1 MNELI
6 ERYIYDVTRRL
17 PENTRAEVRKEL
29 RANISDMLPENPT
42 QADVE
47 AVLIKLG
54 EPRIMASGYRGK
66 PRFLIAPEWMDEY
79 LQVLKTVLIVFGAI
93 ALVSGLFDHLFN
105 PEATHVIGIIFE
117 VWWSVMYDVADSL
130 LWAFAVVTLI
140 FVGIQY
146 SEKSGKIKTA
156 WNPGKLPKLPKENV
170 VKINRSGTIVGLI
183 MGLIFG
189 SIWIFLLINNDV
201 YLAWYDNLEAMN
213 LVAPLF
219 SAAVVKPFI
228 SLFIISLLFSAAA
241 DIVKLYVGHWNYQ
254 VAAVYTGEKIFSNVV
269 AIAFL
274 NNPNLLHPDFLSE
287 VSGIVGVNAAE
298 IADGISKGMMA
309 VGLIIAIGTV
319 IDLIQIW
326 VKTLK
331 ANRQKS

>member
-17 PENTRAEVRKEL
+17 PEDARAEVGKEL
-29 RANISDMLPENPT
+29 RANISDMLSENPSV
-42 QADVE
+42 AEVE

-54 EPRIMASGYRGK
+54 EPRVLASGYRSK

-79 LQVLKTVLIVFGAI
+79 FSVLKTVLIVFGAI

-117 VWWSVMYDVADSL
+117 VWWSVLYDVADSL
-130 LWAFAVVTLI
+130 LWAFAIVTLVFAAI
-140 FVGIQY
+140 SY
-146 SEKSGKIKTA
+146 SEKKGKAKEA
-156 WNPGKLPKLPKENV
+156 WNPSKLPKLPKENV
-170 VKINRSGTIVGLI
+170 VKISRSGTTIGLI

-219 SAAVVKPFI
+219 SAAVVKPFVA
-228 SLFIISLLFSAAA
+228 LFIISMIFSAAA
-241 DIVKLYVGHWNYQ
+241 DIVKLYFGHWNYQ
-254 VAAVYTGEKIFSNVV
+254 VAAVYTGEKIFSSAV

-274 NNPNLLHPDFLSE
+274 NIPDLLNPDFLSE
-287 VSGIVGVNAAE
+287 ASAI
-298 IADGISKGMMA
+298 IGISASQIASGVSKAMMA
-309 VGLIIAIGTV
+309 VGLIIALGTAA
-319 IDLIQIW
+319 DLIQIW
-326 VKTLK
+326 IKTLK
-331 ANRQKS
+331 ANRKTN

>member
-1 MNELI
+1 
-6 ERYIYDVTRRL
+6 
-17 PENTRAEVRKEL
+17 
-29 RANISDMLPENPT
+29 
-42 QADVE
+42 
-47 AVLIKLG
+47 VLIKLG
-54 EPRIMASGYRGK
+54 EPRVLASGYRSK

-117 VWWSVMYDVADSL
+117 VWWSVLYDVADSL
-130 LWAFAVVTLI
+130 LWAFAVVTLV

-146 SEKSGKIKTA
+146 SEKNGKIKEA
-156 WNPGKLPKLPKENV
+156 WNPSKLPKLPKENV
-170 VKINRSGTIVGLI
+170 VKINRSGTVVGLI

-201 YLAWYDNLEAMN
+201 YLAWYDNLETMV

-228 SLFIISLLFSAAA
+228 ALFIISLVFSAAA
-241 DIVKLYVGHWNYQ
+241 DIVKLYFGHWNYQ
-254 VAAVYTGEKIFSNVV
+254 VAAVYTGEKIFSSAV

-274 NNPNLLHPDFLSE
+274 NSPGLLHPDFVSE
-287 VSGIVGVNAAE
+287 VSGIIGASASQ
-298 IADGISKGMMA
+298 IANVVSNSMMA
-309 VGLIIAIGTV
+309 VGLIIALGTV
-319 IDLIQIW
+319 ADLIQIW
-326 VKTLK
+326 IKTLK
-331 ANRQKS
+331 ANRQKN